1 MKLDY
6 HNFVTEKQL
15 DYIAT
20 LAIDC
25 NFSLA
30 QRKAFIEK
38 RVDRTLEIWS
48 DISRNEAS
56 KIIGELIELKE
67 SRFKKAPVDTG
78 DSDPY

>member
-6 HNFVTEKQL
+6 HNFATEKQL
-15 DYIAT
+15 DYIAM

-38 RVDRTLEIWS
+38 RVDRTLELWS

-56 KIIGELIELKE
+56 AIIGELIELKE
-67 SRFKKAPVDTG
+67 SLLNRSKKPDG
-78 DSDPY
+78 SD